1 MDDPIHV
8 AAAVRDDNKNLRNY
22 KIMNGILQ
30 SELIA
35 LLLSKNSVMKVVG
48 KIIV

>member
-35 LLLSKNSVMKVVG
+35 LLSKNSVSVTKVVG
-48 KIIV
+48 K